1 MFEKLYRL
9 NIQYVTPEVMER
21 FYQLP
26 EVKAMPVYPAPGG
39 IAQIY
44 GVTVIKLTN
53 EVFEE

>member
-1 MFEKLYRL
+1 MYRL

-53 EVFEE
+53 EVFAE